1 MAWTYQ
7 DDVLAL
13 ELAER
18 ELLEGPVGH
27 DGLSWWGEEGGR
39 MRRGGQFGRIHQS
52 SRIKTADAPVN
63 AGDGLPIEGTG
74 CEALGRVDKVVGEW
88 H

>member
-1 MAWTYQ
+1 MNMAWTYQ

-27 DGLSWWGEEGGR
+27 DGLSWWGEEGGADEEGR
-39 MRRGGQFGRIHQS
+39 SVRSNSSIESYQNGGRTGERGRRL
-52 SRIKTADAPVN
+52 ADRRH
-63 AGDGLPIEGTG
+63 GLRG
-74 CEALGRVDKVVGEW
+74 VG
-88 H
+88 

>member
-1 MAWTYQ
+1 MTY
-7 DDVLAL
+7 LPL
-13 ELAER
+13 NW
-18 ELLEGPVGH
+18 
-27 DGLSWWGEEGGR
+27 LSESSLKDPSGMTASAGGEKKGGR